1 MQWITLA
8 LLLLENDV
16 KTKIQSLRTYYSK
29 ELTKEKFGRNKS
41 GSGASDVYM
50 SKWPHFKSL

>member
-8 LLLLENDV
+8 LLLLENDA

-29 ELTKEKFGRNKS
+29 ELTKERFGRNRV
-41 GSGASDVYM
+41 DQVQTM
-50 SKWPHFKSL
+50 FTRQNRHTFKS